1 MDIVCPFKGQCADE
15 GMCCNVC
22 QNNPRRSHFKPDLP
36 EPNPYVPYPQPWPW
50 PPWPNYPQPY
60 IGDVPPWGQTW
71 TCRPVDS
78 RWVNGDELRPGEGQ
92 PVYL

>member
-1 MDIVCPFKGQCADE
+1 MDIDCAFKGQCADE

-22 QNNPRRSHFKPDLP
+22 QHNGGKRSHFKPDLP

-60 IGDVPPWGQTW
+60 IGDIPPWGTQTW
-71 TCRPVDS
+71 CTGGR
-78 RWVNGDELRPGEGQ
+78 RQ
-92 PVYL
+92 